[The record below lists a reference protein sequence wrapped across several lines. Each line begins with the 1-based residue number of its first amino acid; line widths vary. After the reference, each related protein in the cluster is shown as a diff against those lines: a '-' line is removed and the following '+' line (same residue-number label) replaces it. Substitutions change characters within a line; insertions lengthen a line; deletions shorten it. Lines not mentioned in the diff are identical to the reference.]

1 MYGKYVE
8 INKVNLETRLFI
20 EINFKIVKIAIVKW
34 LEVSN
39 YYF

>member
-8 INKVNLETRLFI
+8 INKVNLETRLSI